1 MNKIIIVYDSPFQ
14 YFWDGNLYVNTDDT
28 INYLLDLKINNF
40 DIVETI
46 LDIDHFKELYYAK
59 QRNCYK
65 ASLS

>member
-28 INYLLDLKINNF
+28 VNYLLDLKINNF

-59 QRNCYK
+59 
-65 ASLS
+65 